1 MNNPNIYKGI
11 VPGAIAAGAAASTM
25 SNKDKNNKFKYGGKL
40 LPLLNKF

>member
-1 MNNPNIYKGI
+1 MKTVLP
-11 VPGAIAAGAAASTM
+11 PAAIAAGAAASTM